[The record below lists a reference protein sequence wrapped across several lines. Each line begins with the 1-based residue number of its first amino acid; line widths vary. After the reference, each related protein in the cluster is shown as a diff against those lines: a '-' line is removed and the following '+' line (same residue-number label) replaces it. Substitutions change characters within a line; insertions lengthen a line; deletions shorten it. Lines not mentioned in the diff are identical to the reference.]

1 MSTLKLRDLLPEY
14 PQTNNHLSLKTADAL
29 SKIIGS
35 RVNSGELIGSANT
48 QRISETLVF
57 SWGHLNDNV
66 YDVWLGIFHQNGVDL
81 TLVFGAEMKQ
91 IGKMNGIPTYQ
102 VKVANKYYS
111 VSGRKFEK
119 QSLLLF
125 LEDNADVQ
133 IASDFKI
140 SDGAEKV
147 WLDILTDPTL
157 EGRTYCWDVEKKQS
171 ITPKNPEDIFGA
183 DEKYKNVICIL
194 RPKVLTER
202 VLPLL

>member
-14 PQTNNHLSLKTADAL
+14 PQTNNHLSLKTADEL

-57 SWGHLNDNV
+57 SWGHLHDNV
-66 YDVWLGIFHQNGVDL
+66 YDVWLGIFHQNDEDL

-125 LEDNADVQ
+125 LDFLANCHQYLAVAT
-133 IASDFKI
+133 AS
-140 SDGAEKV
+140 
-147 WLDILTDPTL
+147 
-157 EGRTYCWDVEKKQS
+157 
-171 ITPKNPEDIFGA
+171 
-183 DEKYKNVICIL
+183 
-194 RPKVLTER
+194 
-202 VLPLL
+202 